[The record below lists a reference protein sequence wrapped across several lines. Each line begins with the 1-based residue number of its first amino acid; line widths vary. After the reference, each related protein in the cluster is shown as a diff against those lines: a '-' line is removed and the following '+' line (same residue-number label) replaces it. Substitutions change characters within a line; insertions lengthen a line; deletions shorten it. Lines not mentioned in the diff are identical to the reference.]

1 MFQLWITKECGWEM
15 SLPQIKLVTKQS
27 WILEETMQPVREIAC
42 FPGLDKGSYCLRN
55 VLGWN

>member
-1 MFQLWITKECGWEM
+1 M
-15 SLPQIKLVTKQS
+15 PQSKLVTKQS

-42 FPGLDKGSYCLRN
+42 SHGLDKGSYCFSD